1 MEEND
6 RKMKMKKNVK
16 GNKGEGGCKKAGD
29 KKKKKQ
35 VNN

>member
-1 MEEND
+1 MKQ
-6 RKMKMKKNVK
+6 RKVK
-16 GNKGEGGCKKAGD
+16 GDTVDKAEGGSKKAGD